1 MSKTLDDVKEKLS
14 RKYLGKFGVHGVGIS
29 RSQNAVKLYVDE
41 GSEIAPSRLKAI
53 ERDASPCKVI
63 IVAEESPKIT

>member
-1 MSKTLDDVKEKLS
+1 MAKTIDEVKEKVS

-29 RSQNAVKLYVDE
+29 RSQNAIKLYVNQ

-53 ERDASPCKVI
+53 EQDASPCKVL
-63 IVAEESPKIT
+63 IVKEESPKIT